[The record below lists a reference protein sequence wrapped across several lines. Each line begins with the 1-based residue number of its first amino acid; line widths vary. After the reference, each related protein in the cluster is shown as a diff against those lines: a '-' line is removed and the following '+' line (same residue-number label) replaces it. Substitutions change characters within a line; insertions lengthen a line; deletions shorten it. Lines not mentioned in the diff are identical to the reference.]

1 MRLIRIAIGLGVT
14 ATSLSAQSG
23 TPALEAALQAMGGK
37 DRVLTLR
44 TLILEG
50 TGTNLQFGQN
60 HTPFAETQFE
70 VTSFRRVFDFPSRRW
85 FLDQTRVPRFTTGN
99 MSPQRQRQGLDGAP
113 NGIAYN
119 IGGGPPPAPGQQ
131 PPSVMSLAGGNAA
144 TERMA
149 EFIYHPVGFLKS
161 AYMPNAMVTEEAA
174 PNNRKLVRLTAGA
187 FQFAMLLDGRTNLP
201 LRIER
206 AVYQP
211 MLGDV
216 GLWTELADWRD
227 VSGVKLPMRLTQRYE
242 DLFTLADIR
251 LSSAQVDQDAG
262 NIGVTDSIRAVAQ
275 QAGQPAGAPTPAT
288 PTIVVDTIAPGVWRI
303 GGQSHHTIAIEQS
316 NQVVLVEAPQN
327 DARTLAAIAKARE
340 LRPGKSLG
348 PLINTHHHFDHSG
361 GIRAAI
367 SQGLTIYSH
376 EGNRD
381 FYSKVVYPRKHTSQP
396 DALERTPQ
404 PLRLRNVGD
413 REVLRDNMR
422 TIEILHVRGNP
433 HNGSMLVAYLPAE
446 KLLIQ
451 ADLYNPPAAGAVNP
465 VFPFASNLLEVIQRR
480 KLDVERVV
488 GIHGNPVP
496 FTEFQAAASRAPS
509 PR

>member
-1 MRLIRIAIGLGVT
+1 MSLGIT
-14 ATSLSAQSG
+14 ASSLSAQSG

-37 DRVLTLR
+37 DRVLTIR

-50 TGTNLQFGQN
+50 TGTNLNFGQN

-70 VTSFRRVFDFPSRRW
+70 VTSFRRVFDFPNRRW

-113 NGIAYN
+113 NGIAFN
-119 IGGGPPPAPGQQ
+119 IGDGPPPAPGQQ
-131 PPSVMSLAGGNAA
+131 PPSVMSRVPGTAA

-149 EFIYHPVGFLKS
+149 EFIYHPVGFLKA
-161 AYMPNAMVTEEAA
+161 AYQPNAVVKEETAA
-174 PNNRKLVRLTAGA
+174 NNRKLVRLTAGA
-187 FQFAMLLDGRTNLP
+187 FQFAMLLDARTNLP

-206 AVYQP
+206 TVDQP

-216 GLWTELADWRD
+216 GLWTEFADWRD
-227 VSGVKLPMRLTQRYE
+227 VGAVKLPMRITQKYE
-242 DLFTLADIR
+242 DLFTLSDIR
-251 LSSAQVDQDAG
+251 LSSAQVDQEAG
-262 NIGVTDSIRAVAQ
+262 NIGVTDSIRAAAQ
-275 QAGQPAGAPTPAT
+275 QAGQPAADPTPPA
-288 PTIVVDTIAPGVWRI
+288 PTIVVDTIAAGVWRI

-327 DARTLAAIAKARE
+327 DARALAAIAKARE

-367 SQGLTIYSH
+367 SQGLTIYTH

-381 FYSKVVYPRKHTSQP
+381 FYSRVVYPRKHTTQP

-404 PLRLRNVGD
+404 PLKLHNVGD

-422 TIEILHVRGNP
+422 TIEILHVPGNP
-433 HNGSMLVAYLPAE
+433 HNGNMLVVYLPAE
-446 KLLIQ
+446 KVLIQ

-465 VFPFASNLLEVIQRR
+465 VFPFARNLLEMIQRR
-480 KLDVERVV
+480 NLNLERLV
-488 GIHGNPVP
+488 GIHGNPVTYAE
-496 FTEFQAAASRAPS
+496 FTAAASRAP
-509 PR
+509 